1 MENPRGK
8 IFKLVESNII
18 VSQSIKDWLFE
29 ESMDGSGDDAD
40 STGIPD
46 TVLLE
51 ATQQYENMGC
61 GSDVDS
67 AGIPDDVLVEATQQY
82 EKMDDD
88 DEVDSTGIPDD
99 VLVQATQQYEEIANE
114 IATEVTNSGKD
125 ENESTRFAKAVTN
138 GEIESLRKSGVPA
151 KTRLSTA
158 WSVNVWSEWAKHRNE
173 KVMVG
178 DEKSHGL
185 IDDVSQMSLDD
196 LSFWLP
202 RFVME
207 VKKEKGD
214 DYPPNSLYS
223 LCCGIQR
230 RLRCDEN
237 PVVSDI
243 NIFTDSRFKKF
254 TQVLDA
260 RMKQLQSTG
269 LFEKK
274 SAEVISEETEDRLWE
289 LGVLGDGNPQVLLDT
304 IFYYIGLYF
313 ALRGGDEHRRLR
325 YQPCQIS
332 LHEPPTGKAYLVYTE
347 DCSKTNQ
354 GGLLHRDRIAK
365 KITHYAN
372 EACPERCL
380 VRLFKLYMSKCP
392 PDRPLNAFYLKPLK
406 RPKGDIWYQKVPIG
420 HNILAKMVSR
430 MMKDA
435 NIPGHYTN
443 HSLRSTATSRL
454 FNAKVD
460 EQLIM
465 ARTGHSSTKGVRSYK
480 RANDQLLQD
489 TSDVLNSVKKPKE
502 EGCSSTTLNLSP
514 PKLNMALAHTPQLGS
529 FNITSSS

>member
-67 AGIPDDVLVEATQQY
+67 AGIPDDVLV
-82 EKMDDD
+82 
-88 DEVDSTGIPDD
+88 
-99 VLVQATQQYEEIANE
+99 QATQQYEEIANE

-125 ENESTRFAKAVTN
+125 ENESTRFAKAVIN

-178 DEKSHGL
+178 GEKSHGL

-269 LFEKK
+269 LFEKSLQK
-274 SAEVISEETEDRLWE
+274 LFQKKPRIDFGNWAYWVTEILRFYWTQYSITSVYILHSEEVMSIDAYAINR
-289 LGVLGDGNPQVLLDT
+289 VKFHYMNHQQVK
-304 IFYYIGLYF
+304 
-313 ALRGGDEHRRLR
+313 
-325 YQPCQIS
+325 
-332 LHEPPTGKAYLVYTE
+332 PT
-347 DCSKTNQ
+347 
-354 GGLLHRDRIAK
+354 
-365 KITHYAN
+365 
-372 EACPERCL
+372 
-380 VRLFKLYMSKCP
+380 
-392 PDRPLNAFYLKPLK
+392 
-406 RPKGDIWYQKVPIG
+406 
-420 HNILAKMVSR
+420 
-430 MMKDA
+430 
-435 NIPGHYTN
+435 
-443 HSLRSTATSRL
+443 
-454 FNAKVD
+454 
-460 EQLIM
+460 
-465 ARTGHSSTKGVRSYK
+465 
-480 RANDQLLQD
+480 
-489 TSDVLNSVKKPKE
+489 
-502 EGCSSTTLNLSP
+502 
-514 PKLNMALAHTPQLGS
+514 
-529 FNITSSS
+529 